1 MNLSELFFP
10 ANFAF
15 DEILSMDV
23 QFIVLGTGDDMY
35 ENNFRGKEYAYR
47 NKMRAIIKYD
57 DYFASTVSAFIKNR
71 FDSGDSIFFH
81 GTFPHDNLVIVSV
94 PSDFLSGVV

>member
-1 MNLSELFFP
+1 MDFCVTYELFCGEVLVSVSSKNSDP
-10 ANFAF
+10 AVLINANLF
-15 DEILSMDV
+15 D
-23 QFIVLGTGDDMY
+23 
-35 ENNFRGKEYAYR
+35 K
-47 NKMRAIIKYD
+47 KMTFKIPCPD